1 MPQTPILNTTV
12 FYFNL
17 LFVKLIKY
25 GVHMNKGEVQYQ
37 YLKNTIINY
46 CRSLEL
52 MSKQVQGGG
61 GKYYVLY
68 VKVN

>member
-12 FYFNL
+12 FCFNL

-25 GVHMNKGEVQYQ
+25 GAHINKGEVQYQ

-46 CRSLEL
+46 CRSLE
-52 MSKQVQGGG
+52 QGGR
-61 GKYYVLY
+61 GKCYFSLF
-68 VKVN
+68 KG

>member
-1 MPQTPILNTTV
+1 M
-12 FYFNL
+12 
-17 LFVKLIKY
+17 KY
-25 GVHMNKGEVQYQ
+25 GVHINKGEVQYQ

-61 GKYYVLY
+61 GKYYVSLC
-68 VKVN
+68 KG